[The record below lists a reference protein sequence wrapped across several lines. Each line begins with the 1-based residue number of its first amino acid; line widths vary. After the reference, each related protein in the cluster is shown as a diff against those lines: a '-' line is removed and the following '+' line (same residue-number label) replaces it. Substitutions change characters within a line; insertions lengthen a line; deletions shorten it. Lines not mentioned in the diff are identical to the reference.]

1 MDQFIEEMSVGD
13 LEIAKETLRRG
24 DYSLVIV
31 RDGRM
36 IYASRSHG
44 IGGILQAIEELDNR
58 INGASVADRIIGK
71 AAALLLAYSKVKD
84 AYAIVISRN
93 GLETLRSHGI
103 PVDYESLVPK
113 ILDRSGREICPFE
126 KIALKIDSPR
136 LGFEVLRRRWRSLI
150 EESGDHF

>member
-1 MDQFIEEMSVGD
+1 MGD
-13 LEIAKETLRRG
+13 LEIAKDALRRG

-31 RDGRM
+31 RDGRI

-58 INGASVADRIIGK
+58 IKGASVADRVIGK

-84 AYAIVISRN
+84 AYALVISRS

-103 PVDYESLVPK
+103 QVDYESLVPK
-113 ILDRSGREICPFE
+113 ILDRSGRGICPFE
-126 KIALKIDSPR
+126 KLTLEIDSPR

-150 EESGDHF
+150 EESEVGS

>member
-1 MDQFIEEMSVGD
+1 MGD
-13 LEIAKETLRRG
+13 LEIARKILRRG
-24 DYSLVIV
+24 DYSLVMV
-31 RDGRM
+31 RNGRM

-58 INGASVADRIIGK
+58 IKGASVADRVIGK

-84 AYAIVISRN
+84 AYALVISRS

-103 PVDYESLVPK
+103 QVDYESLVPK
-113 ILDRSGREICPFE
+113 ILDRSGRGICPFE
-126 KIALKIDSPR
+126 KLTLEIDSPM

-150 EESGDHF
+150 EESGDRF

>member
-1 MDQFIEEMSVGD
+1 MSN
-13 LEIAKETLRRG
+13 LEIAKEILRGR

-31 RDGRM
+31 RDGRI
-36 IYASRSHG
+36 IYASRYHG

-58 INGASVADRIIGK
+58 IKGASVADRVIGK

-84 AYAIVISRN
+84 AYALVISRS

-103 PVDYESLVPK
+103 QVDYESLVPK
-113 ILDRSGREICPFE
+113 ILDRSGRGICPFE
-126 KIALKIDSPR
+126 KLTLEIDSPR

-150 EESGDHF
+150 EESEVGS

>member
-1 MDQFIEEMSVGD
+1 MGD
-13 LEIAKETLRRG
+13 LEIARKILRRG
-24 DYSLVIV
+24 DYSLVMV
-31 RDGRM
+31 RNGRM

-44 IGGILQAIEELDNR
+44 IGGILQAIEDLDNR

-126 KIALKIDSPR
+126 KIALEIDSPR
-136 LGFEVLRRRWRSLI
+136 LGFEMLRRRWRSLI
-150 EESGDHF
+150 EESGGRL

>member
-1 MDQFIEEMSVGD
+1 MGD
-13 LEIAKETLRRG
+13 LEIARKILRRG
-24 DYSLVIV
+24 DYSLVMV
-31 RDGRM
+31 RNGRM

-44 IGGILQAIEELDNR
+44 IGGILQAIEDLDNR

-126 KIALKIDSPR
+126 KIALEIDSPR
-136 LGFEVLRRRWRSLI
+136 LGFEMLRRRWRSLI
-150 EESGDHF
+150 EKSGGRL

>member
-1 MDQFIEEMSVGD
+1 MGD
-13 LEIAKETLRRG
+13 LEIAKDALRRG

-31 RDGRM
+31 RDGRI

-58 INGASVADRIIGK
+58 IKGASVADRVIGK

-84 AYAIVISRN
+84 AYALVISRS

-103 PVDYESLVPK
+103 QVDYESLVPK
-113 ILDRSGREICPFE
+113 ILDRSRRGICPFE
-126 KIALKIDSPR
+126 KLTLEIDSPR

-150 EESGDHF
+150 EESEVGS

>member
-1 MDQFIEEMSVGD
+1 MGD
-13 LEIAKETLRRG
+13 LEIARKILRRG
-24 DYSLVIV
+24 DYSLVMV
-31 RDGRM
+31 RNGRM

-44 IGGILQAIEELDNR
+44 IGGILQAIEDLDNR

-126 KIALKIDSPR
+126 KTALKIDSPR

-150 EESGDHF
+150 EESGDRF

>member
-1 MDQFIEEMSVGD
+1 LDD
-13 LEIAKETLRRG
+13 LEIAKDALRRG

-31 RDGRM
+31 RDGRI

-44 IGGILQAIEELDNR
+44 IGGILGAIEELDNR
-58 INGASVADRIIGK
+58 IEGASVADRIIGK

-103 PVDYESLVPK
+103 PVDYENLVPK

-126 KIALKIDSPR
+126 KIALEIDSPR
-136 LGFEVLRRRWRSLI
+136 LGFEMLRRRWRSLI
-150 EESGDHF
+150 EESGGRL

>member
-1 MDQFIEEMSVGD
+1 MGD
-13 LEIAKETLRRG
+13 LEIAKDALRRG

-31 RDGRM
+31 RDGRI
-36 IYASRSHG
+36 IYASRYHG

-58 INGASVADRIIGK
+58 IKGASVADRVIGK

-84 AYAIVISRN
+84 AYALVISRN

-103 PVDYESLVPK
+103 QVDYESLVPK
-113 ILDRSGREICPFE
+113 ILDRSRREICPFE
-126 KIALKIDSPR
+126 KIALEIDSPR

-150 EESGDHF
+150 GES